1 MLAVNNSV
9 FSLKAKLALVVA
21 ITFWASAFV
30 AIRAALQGGY
40 SPGGLALMRYLI
52 ASLCMFGVL
61 FFHPKQGNNITF
73 RDAMLLL
80 LVGMVGIGCYNVT
93 LNYSELTVPSGMASF
108 IVSQSPLITTLLAV
122 LFLNERIYAIGVLGF
137 LVSIFGVAL
146 MTLGEQGGFRW
157 NQGMICIL
165 LATFVGSLYSILQ
178 KPYLKKYHAIEVTA
192 YVIWGG
198 TLALLFFLPDLQHDL
213 SHTSASAN
221 WVTLYLGVFPAA
233 IGYIAWSYAL
243 AEVPAARA
251 VSFLYFSPFIATL
264 LGWLWLDEHP
274 MLLSFLGGLLA
285 ILGVW
290 LVNYSYRRA

>member
-52 ASLCMFGVL
+52 ASL
-61 FFHPKQGNNITF
+61 
-73 RDAMLLL
+73 
-80 LVGMVGIGCYNVT
+80 GMVGIGCYNVT

-146 MTLGEQGGFRW
+146 MTLGEQGGFQIGR
-157 NQGMICIL
+157 
-165 LATFVGSLYSILQ
+165 
-178 KPYLKKYHAIEVTA
+178 
-192 YVIWGG
+192 
-198 TLALLFFLPDLQHDL
+198 
-213 SHTSASAN
+213 ASC
-221 WVTLYLGVFPAA
+221 
-233 IGYIAWSYAL
+233 
-243 AEVPAARA
+243 R
-251 VSFLYFSPFIATL
+251 
-264 LGWLWLDEHP
+264 
-274 MLLSFLGGLLA
+274 
-285 ILGVW
+285 
-290 LVNYSYRRA
+290 